1 MYVNEMESP
10 WVGQEQ
16 HLIKMV
22 IENKHE
28 KIKDY

>member
-1 MYVNEMESP
+1 MYVNEMDSP

-16 HLIKMV
+16 NLIKMV
-22 IENKHE
+22 NENKHE